1 MPNPIMSHPRHC
13 TTVSAGD
20 IPSSKACGKFHLAR
34 HQLLIKDMMDETNL
48 GIFAEAGTGKTMIAL
63 SWIYDA
69 LISGVIEDVLVI
81 CPASIVASWELAI
94 ERMVELQDKLY
105 AQGTEGVVIMIQ
117 AMDAAGKDGTIKHV
131 MSGLNPQG
139 VGVYSFKQPSK
150 EELAHDYLWR
160 AACHLP
166 KRGNIGVF
174 NRTHYEDV
182 LIVRVR
188 GLWHNYAMPKRC
200 LDMSEEEFF
209 NKRYRQIVNFEDLLY
224 ENGYRLVKIYLHIS
238 RKEQAKRF
246 LARIEEPE
254 KNWKFSAGD
263 LDESDL
269 WPQYMDAFEQ
279 AIGATSTK
287 RNPWY
292 VIPADQK
299 FFARY
304 LVSEAVLDAL
314 EAIDPAYPTLSEEK
328 LAEMEA
334 CRPRLEV

>member
-1 MPNPIMSHPRHC
+1 MMKLEECRYEGKGTFNLSDYP
-13 TTVSAGD
+13 TSAKID
-20 IPSSKACGKFHLAR
+20 
-34 HQLLIKDMMDETNL
+34 
-48 GIFAEAGTGKTMIAL
+48 KTMRANVEAL
-63 SWIYDA
+63 MA
-69 LISGVIEDVLVI
+69 QN
-81 CPASIVASWELAI
+81 I
-94 ERMVELQDKLY
+94 ERMKELQDKFS
-105 AQGTEGVVIMIQ
+105 AQGSEGLVVMIQ
-117 AMDAAGKDGTIKHV
+117 AMDAAGKDGAFKHV

-139 VGVYSFKQPSK
+139 MKPYSFKTPSK

-160 AACHLP
+160 AICHLP
-166 KRGNIGVF
+166 QRGEIGLF
-174 NRTHYEDV
+174 NRSYYEDV
-182 LIVRVR
+182 LIVKVR
-188 GLWHNYAMPKRC
+188 GLWHGYNMPKRC
-200 LDMSEEEFF
+200 LELTEDEFF
-209 NKRYRQIVNFEDLLY
+209 AQRYRQIVNFEDFLY

-279 AIGATSTK
+279 AIGATSTN
-287 RNPWY
+287 RSPWY

-304 LVSEAVLDAL
+304 LVSEAVLEAL
-314 EAIDPAYPTLSEEK
+314 EAIDPAYPTLSADK

-334 CRPRLEV
+334 CRPRLEA